1 MISNKNANVQ
11 EYNTSF
17 EISIEFLRSNSN
29 PGERFREEKKKKKK
43 LFARN
48 KIISN
53 KQNKNASKT
62 NFARIFLSLFKIHLR
77 VNYSL
82 LV

>member
-29 PGERFREEKKKKKK
+29 PGERFREEKKK

-62 NFARIFLSLFKIHLR
+62 NFARIFLSLLNSFK
-77 VNYSL
+77 S
-82 LV
+82 

>member
-29 PGERFREEKKKKKK
+29 PGERFREEKKKKK

-62 NFARIFLSLFKIHLR
+62 NFARIFLSL
-77 VNYSL
+77 SL
-82 LV
+82 LNSFKS